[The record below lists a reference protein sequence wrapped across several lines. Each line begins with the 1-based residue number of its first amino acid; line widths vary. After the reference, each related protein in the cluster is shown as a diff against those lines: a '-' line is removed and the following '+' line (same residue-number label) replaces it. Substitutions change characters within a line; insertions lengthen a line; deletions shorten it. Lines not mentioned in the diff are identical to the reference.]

1 MEQLQGEAMRVIV
14 CGSRGWSNRDLIAEI
29 LSDLP
34 WDTTIV
40 QGGAKGADRI
50 AKQEAEKLGFL
61 IQEFPAEWNTHG
73 KRAGLIRNETMAMAG
88 ADLCLAFWDGRST
101 GTQHMTE
108 MAAKYGIPI
117 RVVHKDFPNRE
128 RVA

>member
-1 MEQLQGEAMRVIV
+1 M
-14 CGSRGWSNRDLIAEI
+14 CGSRGWSNRDLIAEV
-29 LSDLP
+29 LAELP
-34 WDTTIV
+34 GDTTLV
-40 QGGAKGADRI
+40 HGAAKGADRI
-50 AKQEAEKLGFL
+50 AEQEGQKLGFL
-61 IQEFPAEWNTHG
+61 IEPWPAMWDDHG
-73 KRAGLIRNETMAMAG
+73 KRAGLIRNEQMAVMG

-128 RVA
+128 RVPA